1 MHSQFEGI
9 RPLLNAKIQTPP
21 LPHSIKETKVC

>member
-9 RPLLNAKIQTPP
+9 RPLLNTKIQTRP